1 MPLFYVILINMTTIS
16 TILQNFDQ
24 FKENQLHNRFFKHE
38 EILQLLSKLPPQFKI
53 KELGKSVKGKSV
65 NLVTWGKGS
74 IKIML
79 WSQMHGD
86 EATGTMAL
94 FDLFNFLQSEHP
106 TAQLLTQNCQLFIIP
121 MVNPDG
127 AEVFTRRNAQQ
138 IDINRDFLQEATP
151 EAQILKVARANI
163 QPHFGFNLHDQ
174 LTLWS
179 VSKSL
184 KPATLSF
191 LAPALNEELSINDTR
206 KDAMLVIAEM
216 FKDLSEI
223 VPQHIG
229 LFDDEFE
236 PRAFGDNFQ
245 KLGTSTIL
253 IEAGGYDHDFEKQE
267 IRKFYFGA
275 MLSGLYAIAN
285 GTYKKQELKN
295 YFAIPKNNKQIFHI
309 LIHGLILDGIKVSI
323 GINYDECPTPDGKS
337 TIKTYSIQDI
347 GDLSFCDAYLV
358 FNQTQL
364 QLKGDIRLYENAS
377 FQLFE
382 DAILLL
388 AFSDGKML

>member
-1 MPLFYVILINMTTIS
+1 MIATT
-16 TILQNFDQ
+16 LQNFDQ
-24 FKENQLHNRFFKHE
+24 FKENELSNRFFKHVDVTR
-38 EILQLLSKLPPQFKI
+38 LLAQLPKQF
-53 KELGKSVKGKSV
+53 ELKQIGLSVKGRSV
-65 NLVTWGKGS
+65 TQVTWGHGP
-74 IKIML
+74 IKVML

-94 FDLFNFLQSEHP
+94 FDLFNFLQSDDP
-106 TAQLLTQNCQLFIIP
+106 LVKLLAENCQLDIIP

-127 AEVFTRRNAQQ
+127 AEAFTRRNAQQ
-138 IDINRDFLQEATP
+138 IDINRDFLKEATA
-151 EAQILKVARANI
+151 EAKILKACRAAI

-179 VSKSL
+179 VSGSL

-191 LAPALNEELSINDTR
+191 LAPAFDQELNIDETR
-206 KDAMLVIAEM
+206 KNAMLVIAEM
-216 FKDLSEI
+216 YRHLDQI
-223 VPQHIG
+223 VPKHIG

-253 IEAGGYDHDFEKQE
+253 IEAGGYKDDFEKQE

-275 MLSGLYAIAN
+275 ILAGLVAIAR
-285 GTYKKQELKN
+285 GDYQQQELDN

-309 LIHGLILDGIKVSI
+309 LIHGLLLDGIEVSI
-323 GINYDECPTPDGKS
+323 GINYDESPTHNGHA
-337 TIKTYSIQDI
+337 TVKTYSIQDI
-347 GDLSFCDAYLV
+347 GDLSYCDAFTVY
-358 FNQTQL
+358 NQANLQL
-364 QLKGDIRLYENAS
+364 QGDVRLYENAS

-382 DAILLL
+382 NSTLIL
-388 AFSDGKML
+388 AFTDGEMCQA

>member
-1 MPLFYVILINMTTIS
+1 MIAP
-16 TILQNFDQ
+16 ILQNFDQ
-24 FKENQLHNRFFKHE
+24 FKENELSNRFFKHSDVSR
-38 EILQLLSKLPPQFKI
+38 LLTQLPQQFAQKQI
-53 KELGKSVKGKSV
+53 GLSVKGLSI
-65 NLVTWGKGS
+65 NHVTWGYGP
-74 IKIML
+74 IKVML

-94 FDLFNFLQSEHP
+94 FDLFNFLQSDNPVVQQIAE
-106 TAQLLTQNCQLFIIP
+106 NCQLHIIP

-127 AEVFTRRNAQQ
+127 AAAFTRRNAQQ
-138 IDINRDFLQEATP
+138 IDINRDFLKEATA
-151 EAQILKVARANI
+151 EAKILKTCQATI

-179 VSKSL
+179 VSGSL

-191 LAPALNEELSINDTR
+191 LAPAFDQELSIDETR
-206 KDAMLVIAEM
+206 KNAMLVIAEM
-216 FKDLSEI
+216 YKHLDQI
-223 VPQHIG
+223 VPRHIG

-253 IEAGGYDHDFEKQE
+253 IEAGGYKDDFEKQE

-275 MLSGLYAIAN
+275 ILAGLSAIAS
-285 GTYKKQELKN
+285 GDYQKQAIDN

-309 LIHGLILDGIKVSI
+309 LIHALILDGIEVSI
-323 GINYDECPTPDGKS
+323 GINYDECPASDGQS
-337 TIKTYSIQDI
+337 TVKTYSIQDI
-347 GDLSFCDAYLV
+347 GDLSYCDAYTV
-358 FNQTQL
+358 FNQPNL
-364 QLKGDIRLYENAS
+364 QLRGDVRLYENAS

-382 DAILLL
+382 NSTLIL
-388 AFSDGKML
+388 AFTDGKIQQA